1 MKKIS
6 NISDIQIK
14 KMQLR
19 IRQLELE
26 KNIQN
31 NWHDLKKNLN
41 HDMLT
46 EYRLSQPKEK
56 LSAKDYLIVNGLD
69 LAAGMLSR
77 KLTNIFGQK
86 IEAVFQRGVG
96 KLAKKFKPEFKNMT

>member
-1 MKKIS
+1 MKKIN
-6 NISDIQIK
+6 NINDIQIN

-26 KNIQN
+26 KSIQN

-41 HDMLT
+41 PDML
-46 EYRLSQPKEK
+46 EEDGLSQTKEK
-56 LSAKDYLIVNGLD
+56 LSPKNYLISNGLGLGAD
-69 LAAGMLSR
+69 ILSR

-86 IEAVFQRGVG
+86 IHAVLQKGVERVV
-96 KLAKKFKPEFKNMT
+96 KRFYHLK